1 LEASRLRI
9 QVCTEGTVRVGIGI
23 DGAIIII
30 VLGHRY
36 PLGSGELLFQVMG
49 DGLLHLS
56 SEGGDALTYPCLI
69 QGLVCGS
76 HSGNKSLLLSVRG
89 SSGGLGRG
97 LGRGRNV
104 ILLPIS
110 DGVRGSGS
118 GVSLL
123 TIDRDVRGAT

>member
-1 LEASRLRI
+1 
-9 QVCTEGTVRVGIGI
+9 
-23 DGAIIII
+23 
-30 VLGHRY
+30 
-36 PLGSGELLFQVMG
+36 MG

-69 QGLVCGS
+69 QGLVCGN

-89 SSGGLGRG
+89 SSGG

-118 GVSLL
+118 GVSML